1 MEIMQRFSK
10 QKKKMKQRKD
20 NRIKNVMDP
29 KKKTRLKT

>member
-1 MEIMQRFSK
+1 MEIMQKFSK